1 MKNAMACMVLAL
13 TAVTGFSVGQA
24 FAAETGRA
32 QTIIRNGEQAA
43 IRGPAQFLPAAC
55 ALTPYT
61 QPAMACA
68 PAAAA

>member
-1 MKNAMACMVLAL
+1 MKTAMACMVLAL

-24 FAAETGRA
+24 FAAGTGRA
-32 QTIIRNGEQAA
+32 QTIIRNGGQPA
-43 IRGPAQFLPAAC
+43 IRGLPGFLPAAC